1 MKFLVGLV
9 LGAAAGAVGAF
20 VMADRMSEDER
31 ADLTRQVQEF
41 GSKLDR
47 SLRDVQATVNEQR
60 KQMQAKSQD
69 AGAAASEAASDAA
82 ETAKDAAVDLT
93 DSAKKAATSAKRAA
107 GDAVS
112 QAADTAQAATDAV
125 TDAAG
130 A

>member
-9 LGAAAGAVGAF
+9 FGAAAGAVGAF

-69 AGAAASEAASDAA
+69 AAASAVESGTEAIDS
-82 ETAKDAAVDLT
+82 AKDAAADV
-93 DSAKKAATSAKRAA
+93 
-107 GDAVS
+107 VS
-112 QAADTAQAATDAV
+112 E
-125 TDAAG
+125 AAG